1 MIDVSPSTSDLYLN
15 PSPSNSRFHDELVK
29 EGVGREDFSKAKEEF
44 EDLINSFL
52 TAAEDA
58 GYTYY
63 SSCGQIYFEKGNKFR
78 FMLTNFI

>member
-15 PSPSNSRFHDELVK
+15 PSPSNSRFHDELAK
-29 EGVGREDFSKAKEEF
+29 EGVSREDFSKAKEEF

-63 SSCGQIYFEKGNKFR
+63 SSCGQIYFEKGNKFQ